1 MSAGSFSPLFGFIPN
16 SPTEYALYM
25 IIIWVPY
32 IVLII
37 YGQRLQG
44 YAIMADV
51 GRYLSRLKVD
61 AEKSRGNLLSYLQKK
76 GVAGDGQRTMEGMIK
91 SVTIFPENMD
101 PVGIVKKMELIIR
114 TQEEHVKL
122 RVREIMKSANDLERT
137 AAINMLEISSAL
149 DMIYRVVRHY
159 YLITKKSPD
168 GIYLAAQLQMIL
180 PSLVKQADAY
190 LNAMEALEKLLP
202 LGDAAGPLT
211 VSRWM
216 KDSQKYDYDDE
227 TVYSE
232 MDYKGRRVA
241 VIKAKGPGA
250 SVGRVDDALANLLNG
265 PYSGSS
271 AVIMIDAALKL
282 EGERSGDV
290 AMGMGAAIGGIGTE
304 KFKIEDISTKL
315 GIPVYA
321 VIIKES
327 LIEAIS
333 VMTRDIAEAAD
344 QARNTILSLIETQV
358 PEGGKAIIIGVGNT
372 LGVAQ

>member
-1 MSAGSFSPLFGFIPN
+1 MSVGSFSPLFGFIPN

-149 DMIYRVVRHY
+149 DMIY
-159 YLITKKSPD
+159 
-168 GIYLAAQLQMIL
+168 
-180 PSLVKQADAY
+180 
-190 LNAMEALEKLLP
+190 
-202 LGDAAGPLT
+202 
-211 VSRWM
+211 
-216 KDSQKYDYDDE
+216 
-227 TVYSE
+227 
-232 MDYKGRRVA
+232 
-241 VIKAKGPGA
+241 
-250 SVGRVDDALANLLNG
+250 
-265 PYSGSS
+265 
-271 AVIMIDAALKL
+271 
-282 EGERSGDV
+282 
-290 AMGMGAAIGGIGTE
+290 
-304 KFKIEDISTKL
+304 
-315 GIPVYA
+315 
-321 VIIKES
+321 
-327 LIEAIS
+327 
-333 VMTRDIAEAAD
+333 
-344 QARNTILSLIETQV
+344 
-358 PEGGKAIIIGVGNT
+358 
-372 LGVAQ
+372 

>member
-1 MSAGSFSPLFGFIPN
+1 MSAGFSPLFGFIPN
-16 SPTEYALYM
+16 SPTEYVLYM
-25 IIIWVPY
+25 VIIWVPY
-32 IVLII
+32 IILII

-51 GRYLSRLKVD
+51 GRYLSRLKID
-61 AEKSRGNLLSYLQKK
+61 SEKSKGNLLGYLQRK
-76 GVAGDGQRTMEGMIK
+76 GVAGDGQKTIEGMIQ

-101 PVGIVKKMELIIR
+101 PVGIVNKMELIIR

-137 AAINMLEISSAL
+137 AAINMLEIASAL
-149 DMIYRVVRHY
+149 DMIYRVVRHF
-159 YLITKKSPD
+159 YLTTKKSPD

-180 PSLVKQADAY
+180 PSIVKQADAY
-190 LNAMEALEKLLP
+190 LNAMDALEKLLP

-216 KDSQKYDYDDE
+216 KDSQKFDYDDE

-232 MDYKGRRVA
+232 MDYKGRKVA
-241 VIKAKGPGA
+241 IIKAKGPGA
-250 SVGRVDDALANLLNG
+250 SVGKVDDALANLLKG

-271 AVIMIDAALKL
+271 AVVMIDAALKL
-282 EGERSGDV
+282 EGEKSGDV

-304 KFKIEDISTKL
+304 KFKIEEISTKL

-327 LIEAIS
+327 LLEAIS

-344 QARNTILSLIETQV
+344 QARNTILSLVETQV
-358 PEGGKAIIIGVGNT
+358 PEGGKAVIIGVGNT

>member
-1 MSAGSFSPLFGFIPN
+1 MSAGFSPLFGFIPN

-25 IIIWVPY
+25 VIIWVPY
-32 IVLII
+32 VILII

-51 GRYLSRLKVD
+51 GRYLSRLKFD
-61 AEKSRGNLLSYLQKK
+61 SEKSRGNLLGYLQRK
-76 GVAGDGQRTMEGMIK
+76 GVAGDGQKMIEGMIQN
-91 SVTIFPENMD
+91 VTIFPENMD
-101 PVGIVKKMELIIR
+101 PVGIVGKMELIIR
-114 TQEEHVKL
+114 TEEEHVKL
-122 RVREIMKSANDLERT
+122 RVKEVMKSANDIERT
-137 AAINMLEISSAL
+137 ATINMLEIASAL
-149 DMIYRVVRHY
+149 DMIFRVVRHF
-159 YLITKKSPD
+159 YLTTKKSPD

-180 PSLVKQADAY
+180 PSIVKQADAY
-190 LNAMEALEKLLP
+190 LNAMDALEKLLP

-227 TVYSE
+227 TIYSE
-232 MDYKGRRVA
+232 MDYKGRKVA
-241 VIKAKGPGA
+241 IIKAKGPGA
-250 SVGRVDDALANLLNG
+250 SVGRVDDVLANLLKG

-271 AVIMIDAALKL
+271 AVVMIDAALKL
-282 EGERSGDV
+282 EGEKSGDV

-304 KFKIEDISTKL
+304 KFKIEEISTKL

-333 VMTRDIAEAAD
+333 VMTREIAEAAD
-344 QARNTILSLIETQV
+344 QARKTILSLIETQV
-358 PEGGKAIIIGVGNT
+358 PEGGKAVIIGVGNT

>member
-1 MSAGSFSPLFGFIPN
+1 MSAGFSPLFGFIPN

-25 IIIWVPY
+25 VIIWVPY
-32 IVLII
+32 VILII

-51 GRYLSRLKVD
+51 GRYLSRLKFD
-61 AEKSRGNLLSYLQKK
+61 SEKSRGNLLGYLQRK
-76 GVAGDGQRTMEGMIK
+76 GVAGDGQKMIEGMIQN
-91 SVTIFPENMD
+91 VTIFPENMD
-101 PVGIVKKMELIIR
+101 PVGIVGKMELIIR
-114 TQEEHVKL
+114 TEEEHVKL
-122 RVREIMKSANDLERT
+122 RVKEVMKSANDIERT
-137 AAINMLEISSAL
+137 ATINMLEIASAL
-149 DMIYRVVRHY
+149 DMIFRVVRHF
-159 YLITKKSPD
+159 YLTTKKSPD

-180 PSLVKQADAY
+180 PSIVKQADAY
-190 LNAMEALEKLLP
+190 LNAMDALEKLLP

-216 KDSQKYDYDDE
+216 KDSQKYNYDDE
-227 TVYSE
+227 TIYSE
-232 MDYKGRRVA
+232 MDYKGRKVA
-241 VIKAKGPGA
+241 IIKAKGPGA
-250 SVGRVDDALANLLNG
+250 SVGRVDDVLANLLKG

-271 AVIMIDAALKL
+271 AVVMIDAALKL
-282 EGERSGDV
+282 EGEKSGDV

-304 KFKIEDISTKL
+304 KFKIEEISTKL

-333 VMTRDIAEAAD
+333 VMTREIAEAAD
-344 QARNTILSLIETQV
+344 QARKTILSLIETQV
-358 PEGGKAIIIGVGNT
+358 PEGGKAVIIGVGNT

>member
-1 MSAGSFSPLFGFIPN
+1 MSAGFSPLFGFIPN

-25 IIIWVPY
+25 VIIWVPY
-32 IVLII
+32 IILII

-61 AEKSRGNLLSYLQKK
+61 SEKSRGNLLGYLQRK
-76 GVAGDGQRTMEGMIK
+76 GVAGDGQKTIEGMIQ

-101 PVGIVKKMELIIR
+101 PVGIVGKMELIIR

-137 AAINMLEISSAL
+137 AAINMLEIAS
-149 DMIYRVVRHY
+149 VRHF
-159 YLITKKSPD
+159 YLMTKKSPD

-180 PSLVKQADAY
+180 PSIVKQADAY
-190 LNAMEALEKLLP
+190 LNAMDALEKLLP

-216 KDSQKYDYDDE
+216 KDSQKYEHDDE

-232 MDYKGRRVA
+232 MNYKGRKVA
-241 VIKAKGPGA
+241 IIKAKGPGA
-250 SVGRVDDALANLLNG
+250 SVGKVDDALTSLLKG

-271 AVIMIDAALKL
+271 AVVMIDAALKL
-282 EGERSGDV
+282 EGEKSGDV

-304 KFKIEDISTKL
+304 KFKIEEISTKL

-333 VMTRDIAEAAD
+333 VMTRDIAEATD
-344 QARNTILSLIETQV
+344 QARNTILSLVETQV
-358 PEGGKAIIIGVGNT
+358 PEGGKAVIIGVGNT

>member
-1 MSAGSFSPLFGFIPN
+1 MSAGFSPLFGFIPN

-25 IIIWVPY
+25 VIIWVPY
-32 IVLII
+32 IILII

-51 GRYLSRLKVD
+51 GRYLSRLKID
-61 AEKSRGNLLSYLQKK
+61 SEKSRGNLLGYLQRK
-76 GVAGDGQRTMEGMIK
+76 GVAGDGQKTIDGMIQ

-101 PVGIVKKMELIIR
+101 PVGIVGKMELIIR

-122 RVREIMKSANDLERT
+122 RVREIMKSANELERT
-137 AAINMLEISSAL
+137 AAINMLEIASAL
-149 DMIYRVVRHY
+149 DMIFRVVRHF
-159 YLITKKSPD
+159 YLMTKKSPD

-180 PSLVKQADAY
+180 PSIVKQADAY
-190 LNAMEALEKLLP
+190 LNAMDALEKLLP

-216 KDSQKYDYDDE
+216 KDAQKYEYDDE

-232 MDYKGRRVA
+232 MDYKGRKVA
-241 VIKAKGPGA
+241 IIKAKGPGA
-250 SVGRVDDALANLLNG
+250 SVGKVDDALTSLLKG

-271 AVIMIDAALKL
+271 AVVMIDAALKL
-282 EGERSGDV
+282 EGEKSGDV

-304 KFKIEDISTKL
+304 KFRIEEISTNL

-327 LIEAIS
+327 LLEAIS
-333 VMTRDIAEAAD
+333 VMTREIAEAAD
-344 QARNTILSLIETQV
+344 QARNTILSLVETQV
-358 PEGGKAIIIGVGNT
+358 PEGGKAVIIGVGNT

>member
-1 MSAGSFSPLFGFIPN
+1 MSAGFSPLFGFIPN

-25 IIIWVPY
+25 VIIWVPY
-32 IVLII
+32 IILII

-61 AEKSRGNLLSYLQKK
+61 SEKSRGNLLGYLQRK
-76 GVAGDGQRTMEGMIK
+76 GVAGDGQKTIEGMIQ

-101 PVGIVKKMELIIR
+101 PVGIVGKMELIIR

-137 AAINMLEISSAL
+137 AAINMLEIASAL
-149 DMIYRVVRHY
+149 DMIFRVVRHF
-159 YLITKKSPD
+159 YLMTKKSPD

-180 PSLVKQADAY
+180 PSIVKQADAY
-190 LNAMEALEKLLP
+190 LNAMDALEKLLP

-216 KDSQKYDYDDE
+216 KDSQKYEHDDE

-232 MDYKGRRVA
+232 MDYKGRKVA
-241 VIKAKGPGA
+241 IIKAKGPGA
-250 SVGRVDDALANLLNG
+250 SVGKVDDALTSLLKG

-271 AVIMIDAALKL
+271 AVVMIDAALKL
-282 EGERSGDV
+282 EGEKSGDV

-304 KFKIEDISTKL
+304 KFKIEEISTKL

-333 VMTRDIAEAAD
+333 VMTRDIAEATD
-344 QARNTILSLIETQV
+344 QARNTILSLVETQV
-358 PEGGKAIIIGVGNT
+358 PEGGKAVIIGVGNT